1 MRSAL
6 PILWRLMVI
15 LAFVLALPAGLPGAP
30 AQAQDGEDGGPVTL
44 VTLTNLRLRAAPSTA
59 ARIYTTAPQGT
70 TLIATA
76 ISPNYR
82 WLRVDYNGQG
92 GWMARQYLELQ
103 SGDVAT
109 LPVSSEYVP
118 PAVISPTTYA
128 GLNEVIAE
136 ALQDVNLRE
145 DAEVVD
151 DNILTTFVETNVITV
166 IPAGAKVSVRTI
178 SVDGLWVFVEYG
190 PYRGWVRGRYLNVTG
205 GVDGPVPYRPDVPV
219 DGEGIGFVADSTE
232 ILPGQCTNLRWSV
245 VGDGSVYYKARTVT
259 GQGTR
264 RECPTQTTRYSLT
277 VVRPGYQI
285 QQRFVTVRIVQAD
298 LTFSTT
304 AEAIQLDQCVTLS
317 WSSASLDRVYFNDEP
332 EPVALSGSREV
343 CPRMTTTYRLRG
355 FTLTGQIVDRQITIT
370 IFTVPQAGT
379 LVTVAFYPEVSFL
392 SPGQCTNLIWNATGA
407 VETYF
412 QGQLVAPSGSRQECP
427 AATTTYILRVFTVDN
442 RTLEYQAM
450 ITVN

>member
-1 MRSAL
+1 M
-6 PILWRLMVI
+6 IV
-15 LAFVLALPAGLPGAP
+15 AFVLALPAGLPGTP
-30 AQAQDGEDGGPVTL
+30 AQAQEGEDSGPVTL
-44 VTLTNLRLRAAPSTA
+44 VTIANLHLRAAPSTA
-59 ARIYTTAPQGT
+59 ARIYSTAPQDT
-70 TLIATA
+70 TLIASA
-76 ISPNYR
+76 ISPNFR

-103 SGDVAT
+103 SGDVET

-118 PAVISPTTYA
+118 PAVISATTYA
-128 GLNEVIAE
+128 GLNEVVAE
-136 ALQDVNLRE
+136 VLLDVNLRE
-145 DAEVVD
+145 DAVVVED
-151 DNILTTFVETNVITV
+151 DIRTTFEETNVITV
-166 IPAGAKVSVRTI
+166 IPVGAEVSVRTI

-205 GVDGPVPYRPDVPV
+205 GVDGPVPYRPEVPV
-219 DGEGIGFVADSTE
+219 DGDGIGFVADSTD
-232 ILPGQCTNLRWSV
+232 LLLGQCTNLRWSV

-285 QQRFVTVRIVQAD
+285 QQRFVTVRIVQAQLD
-298 LTFSTT
+298 FTTT
-304 AEAIQLDQCVTLS
+304 AEAVQLDQCATLS
-317 WSSASLDRVYFNDEP
+317 WSSVAMDRVYFNREL
-332 EPVALSGSREV
+332 EPVASSGSREV
-343 CPRMTTTYRLRG
+343 CPRETTTYTLRG
-355 FTLTGQIVDRQITIT
+355 LTLTGEIVDRQITIT
-370 IFTVPQAGT
+370 VFTAPQPGT
-379 LVTVAFYPEVSFL
+379 LVTVAFYPESAFL

-412 QGQLVAPSGSRQECP
+412 QGQPVAPSGSRQECP
-427 AATTTYILRVFTVDN
+427 TATTTYILRVYTVDN